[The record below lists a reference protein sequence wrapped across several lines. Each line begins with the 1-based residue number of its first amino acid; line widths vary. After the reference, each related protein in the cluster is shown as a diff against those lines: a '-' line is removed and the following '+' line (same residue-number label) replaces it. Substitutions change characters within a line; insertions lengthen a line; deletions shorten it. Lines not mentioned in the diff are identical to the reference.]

1 MIRIA
6 CFAFMTFSL
15 ISPIGCALCCSPFD
29 PEFVTYGGKT
39 PRVDMRHGRVG
50 SNFSDPQLVGYA
62 ADSSAPNRP
71 MEIEA
76 IESEYGTLLESSS
89 DSDLDSNPDTN
100 RGQRF
105 IETDE
110 PMLLEQRQPTAFKP
124 RGNSRI
130 IQVPSGENFRDSS
143 GDSFFDDVP

>member
-1 MIRIA
+1 
-6 CFAFMTFSL
+6 
-15 ISPIGCALCCSPFD
+15 
-29 PEFVTYGGKT
+29 
-39 PRVDMRHGRVG
+39 
-50 SNFSDPQLVGYA
+50 
-62 ADSSAPNRP
+62 

-124 RGNSRI
+124 RENSRI
-130 IQVPSGENFRDSS
+130 IQVPSGENFGDSP

>member
-6 CFAFMTFSL
+6 CFAFMTLSL

-29 PEFVTYGGKT
+29 PDFVTYGGKT

-62 ADSSAPNRP
+62 ADSSTPNRP
-71 MEIEA
+71 MEIQA

-89 DSDLDSNPDTN
+89 DSEPEGNTDTN
-100 RGQRF
+100 PGQRF
-105 IETDE
+105 IETEE
-110 PMLLEQRQPTAFKP
+110 PMLLEQRQPTPYKP

-130 IQVPSGENFRDSS
+130 IKVPSGESF